1 MTPAARAA
9 ILGLTA
15 ILIGLP
21 IPSWAFFF
29 MHVVPDGHT
38 DFRANYTAGYLL
50 RTGQPLYNYNLEMV
64 VQNLNVSREVV
75 AAPFIHPAYEALL
88 YVPLAFLTYVQAYW
102 VWFVVNVA
110 ILIWVYRLLQPELNR
125 LRAVAP
131 WVPAATLAA
140 FLPIGGALVQGQDSL
155 LVLLLCSLAFN
166 YFRDS
171 EHSLAAGMLLG
182 LAVFRF
188 QIVAPILLCFLL
200 WRRWSVVIGSAITA
214 TCAAVLSAGV
224 GGFWPYVRTIIG
236 LSVRPELDYLQP
248 TNRMPNLRGLI
259 HSLGGGD
266 WIVFVASLIMLGLTV
281 FVGRRCQLQQQLCLA
296 ISVAALVS
304 YHGFIHD
311 LSILFIP
318 LAYLIGKKQ
327 LPALAIVGLCFFTP
341 HLMSFVPAYSYLG
354 VIGLLVLFGFL
365 SAHLRQVTLT
375 PG

>member
-1 MTPAARAA
+1 
-9 ILGLTA
+9 LGLTA

-50 RTGQPLYNYNLEMV
+50 RTGQALYNYNLEMD
-64 VQNLNVSREVV
+64 VQSLNVSREVV

-88 YVPLAFLTYVQAYW
+88 YVPLAFLTYFQAYW

-110 ILIWVYRLLQPELNR
+110 ILVWVYRLLRPELNA
-125 LRAVAP
+125 LRVIAP
-131 WVPAATLAA
+131 WVPAATFAA

-188 QIVAPILLCFLL
+188 QIVAPIVLCLLL
-200 WRRWSVVIGSAITA
+200 WRRWRVVIGCATTA
-214 TCAAVLSAGV
+214 MCAVVLSVAV
-224 GGFWPYVRTIIG
+224 AGFWPYVRTVLG
-236 LSVRPELDYLQP
+236 LSLRPELDYLQP
-248 TNRMPNLRGLI
+248 AARMPNLRGLI

-266 WIVFVASLIMLGLTV
+266 WIVLVASFTVLGLTV
-281 FVGRRCQLQQQLCLA
+281 LAGRRCQLQQQLCLA

-311 LSILFIP
+311 LSVLFIP
-318 LAYLIGKKQ
+318 LAYLVGKKQ
-327 LPALAIVGLCFFTP
+327 LSALAIVGLCFFTP

-354 VIGLLVLFGFL
+354 VIGLLVLFVYL
-365 SAHLRQVTLT
+365 AANMRQLALRH
-375 PG
+375 G